1 MPEIHASAQ
10 IALSR
15 TFVMAHLTASIDQAE
30 SACRDALDAWN
41 PETDGDET
49 LLSYGVAAALRTRPG
64 PIPARLNNSGS
75 GGSHLPA
82 ELQAVLKLPQPLRPC
97 FALRMLGG
105 FSAAD
110 CARLLRLRSRD
121 IEKYTRSAVI
131 RLATLNRQELKE
143 GHMDQDTDYGTIEH
157 LAYQLWL
164 ERGSP
169 IGSPD
174 EDWFRAIHTLHG
186 VKAVNSLS
194 EGPARNDTIAQE
206 HRTSPPS
213 GKK

>member
-1 MPEIHASAQ
+1 
-10 IALSR
+10 
-15 TFVMAHLTASIDQAE
+15 MAHLLTASLDQAE
-30 SACRDALDAWN
+30 TACREALDTWN
-41 PETDGDET
+41 PEVEGDEA
-49 LLSYGVAAALRTRPG
+49 LLRYGAAAALRTRPG
-64 PIPARLNNSGS
+64 PCPARLNNSLS
-75 GGSHLPA
+75 GGSYLPA

-110 CARLLRLRSRD
+110 CAQLLRLRSRD

-174 EDWFRAIHTLHG
+174 DDWFRAERVLHG
-186 VKAVNSLS
+186 DRIDEMPGNPHAAAATDSSGSL
-194 EGPARNDTIAQE
+194 G
-206 HRTSPPS
+206 
-213 GKK
+213 